1 MKKQDELTRSFGGI
15 ISNDIKD
22 FQSKEHMRSEQK
34 HLKAYTQGRKYF
46 FNGTKDEETGLPVPF
61 KVEEKWS

>member
-1 MKKQDELTRSFGGI
+1 MKNQFELTRSFGGVV
-15 ISNDIKD
+15 SNDIKD

-34 HLKAYTQGRKYF
+34 HLRAYKQGRKWF
-46 FNGTKDEETGLPVPF
+46 TNGTKDEMGKTVYF

>member
-1 MKKQDELTRSFGGI
+1 MKNQLELTRSFGGI

-22 FQSKEHMRSEQK
+22 FQSKEHMRSEQR
-34 HLKAYTQGRKYF
+34 HLRAYKQGVKWF
-46 FNGTKDEETGLPVPF
+46 NNGTKNEMGEPVYF

>member
-1 MKKQDELTRSFGGI
+1 MKNQFELTRSFGGI
-15 ISNDIKD
+15 VSNDIKD

-34 HLKAYTQGRKYF
+34 HLRAYKQGVKWF
-46 FNGTKDEETGLPVPF
+46 TNGTKDEMGETVYF

>member
-34 HLKAYTQGRKYF
+34 HLRAYKQGRKYF
-46 FNGTKDEETGLPVPF
+46 FNGTINEETGLPVPF

>member
-1 MKKQDELTRSFGGI
+1 MKKQFELTRSFGGI
-15 ISNDIKD
+15 VSNDIKD

-34 HLKAYTQGRKYF
+34 HLRAYKQGRKWF
-46 FNGTKDEETGLPVPF
+46 TNGTKDDMSEPVYF

>member
-1 MKKQDELTRSFGGI
+1 MKNQLELTRSFGGI

-34 HLKAYTQGRKYF
+34 HLRAYKQGVKWF
-46 FNGTKDEETGLPVPF
+46 NNGTKNEIGEPVYF

>member
-15 ISNDIKD
+15 VSNDIKD

-34 HLKAYTQGRKYF
+34 HLRAYTQGRKWF
-46 FNGTKDEETGLPVPF
+46 TNGTKDEMGETVYF
-61 KVEEKWS
+61 KVEEKWN

>member
-1 MKKQDELTRSFGGI
+1 MKNQFELTRNFGGVV
-15 ISNDIKD
+15 SNDIKD

-34 HLKAYTQGRKYF
+34 HLKAYKQGRKWF
-46 FNGTKDEETGLPVPF
+46 TNGTKDEMGETVYF